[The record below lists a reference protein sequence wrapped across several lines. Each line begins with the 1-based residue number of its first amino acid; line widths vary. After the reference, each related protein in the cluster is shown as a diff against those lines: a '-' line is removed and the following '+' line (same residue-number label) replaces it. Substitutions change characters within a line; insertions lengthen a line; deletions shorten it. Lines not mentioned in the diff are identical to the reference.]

1 MRRFTNGFLP
11 LVRANVK
18 SFYRDR
24 ASLFWTFAFPLIF
37 VILFGSLYSGGPDT
51 TNLGWVDEDNTASS
65 EQLRDAFA
73 NVPILV
79 LSDSSRDDALEKMRQ
94 GQLAGVL
101 AVPAGLGNAIAP
113 SATGA
118 PPPSQPFA
126 LVLYTDPSN
135 QTTSTTIQ
143 QIVAQVVGSINVTV
157 SGVPP
162 VLDVS
167 NETLQTESI
176 GAAAYIV
183 PSILAMALMQ
193 LGVFAAIPLVSL
205 REKGILKRLNAT
217 PLSRAT
223 LVGSNVVMRLG
234 IAILQTVI
242 ILGVGAALFGVVIVG
257 SPLMAAFL
265 VVLGAMT
272 FLSIGYLIASYART
286 EESANALTSVV
297 QFPLLFLSGIFF
309 PIAFMPDWLQPVAAL
324 MPLTYLGDGLRQV
337 MVGGSAYAPLYIDV
351 LVLTVWL
358 IVCFLL
364 SARFFRWQ

>member
-1 MRRFTNGFLP
+1 MRRFTQGLVP
-11 LVRANVK
+11 LIKANVK

-24 ASLFWTFAFPLIF
+24 ASLFWTFAFPIIF
-37 VILFGSLYSGGPDT
+37 VVLFGSLYSGRTNNT
-51 TNLGWVDEDNTASS
+51 TLGWVDEDQSAASA
-65 EQLRDAFA
+65 QLREAFA
-73 NVPILV
+73 KVPILT
-79 LSDSSRDDALEKMRQ
+79 LTDGTRDESLDKMRT
-94 GQLAGVL
+94 GSLDAVL
-101 AVPAGLGNAIAP
+101 VVPDGLGDVMVP
-113 SATGA
+113 GM
-118 PPPSQPFA
+118 PPPAAPFS
-126 LVLYTDPSN
+126 LILYTDPSN
-135 QTTSTTIQ
+135 ATSSGTIQ
-143 QIVAQVVGSINVTV
+143 QIVAQVVGGINVTV

-162 VLDVS
+162 VLDVN
-167 NETLQTESI
+167 NETLQTENIS
-176 GAAAYIV
+176 AAAYVV

-223 LVGSNVVMRLG
+223 LVSSNVVMRLM
-234 IAILQTVI
+234 IAIGQTVI
-242 ILGVGAALFGVVIVG
+242 ILGIGAVLFGVVIVG
-257 SPLMAAFL
+257 SPFMAALL
-265 VVLGAMT
+265 VILGALT

-351 LVLTVWL
+351 LVLAVWL

-364 SARFFRWQ
+364 SAKFFRWQ